1 MSNTPDPKWEPAF
14 WTGMN
19 EDEEWDYTEGD
30 KAVAL
35 AEFAF
40 SNSQVPMKLDAFQR
54 CILREVLKRR
64 PDTSEFAYR
73 QYIVSMGRQN

>member
-1 MSNTPDPKWEPAF
+1 MD
-14 WTGMN
+14 

-30 KAVAL
+30 KACAL

-40 SNSQVPMKLDAFQR
+40 ANGPVPIKLDAFQVW
-54 CILREVLKRR
+54 ILREVLKRR